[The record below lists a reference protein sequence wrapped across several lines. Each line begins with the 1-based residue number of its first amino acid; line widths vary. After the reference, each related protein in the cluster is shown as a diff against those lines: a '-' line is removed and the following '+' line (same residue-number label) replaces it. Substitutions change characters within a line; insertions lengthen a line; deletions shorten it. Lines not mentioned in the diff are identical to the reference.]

1 MRPWSRCNH
10 SIFSPATALPSIQGH
25 GGVLGMSPS
34 MSPLGSEA
42 KGPVNFSSIL
52 SWCWAY
58 LCCLTPHPAPN
69 RVTMNTTFT
78 VSRWLVLCW
87 AHTLYAKPWANL
99 LLAALIFPWVSGS
112 PTQRLLLIKP
122 WHTPHKALSR
132 PKYNQRFNKYQNK
145 TKKKNYHNTGS
156 RRAMAATGGK
166 QENTT
171 KPLKGCGGQAETQL
185 FLIPLSTEGGKLTS
199 STHPGDQPA
208 VSHPFWMTA
217 NTLI

>member
-25 GGVLGMSPS
+25 GGVWGMSPS

-42 KGPVNFSSIL
+42 KGPVNFSSTL

-145 TKKKNYHNTGS
+145 TKKKITTIQEVAEQWQPREES
-156 RRAMAATGGK
+156 RRIPQSPWKAAVAR
-166 QENTT
+166 QRHSFSLSLSPQREENSPP
-171 KPLKGCGGQAETQL
+171 PLIQGTSLQL
-185 FLIPLSTEGGKLTS
+185 V
-199 STHPGDQPA
+199 THFGWLQ
-208 VSHPFWMTA
+208 
-217 NTLI
+217 IR